1 MHVDFMTSDFMTSEN
16 SLLDSTVLGRENF
29 LNWLVDLMTRDA
41 SKYRYENKVFVHI
54 FLVGVHSF
62 ANCIL

>member
-1 MHVDFMTSDFMTSEN
+1 MYADSMTSDFMTSEN

-54 FLVGVHSF
+54 FLVGVRSF